1 MKTAVACAAGSLR
14 GVFVH
19 GVLAEFEKRGFR
31 ADAYACASSSSIPAA
46 QAAAGRVEDLGGTA
60 YWRHATDALDV
71 RKTGVSGMILES
83 IEAYG
88 DKIEEALFGGGA
100 AADGSRASRFLVAV
114 SEVVTP
120 EAAAETQGEGA
131 RRLGKRLLIEAAR
144 KNRGWT
150 DANLAKRL
158 FDTKAEDPA
167 FRLSRSN
174 LREVLYATT
183 RMLHAWEVPA
193 WVGGRPF
200 VDASYT
206 CSCPAVELA
215 EAGFG
220 LVVAVS
226 PEPGPL
232 ARSLFGETVPESD
245 SRIVVVRPD
254 RDLKSFGVDFLS
266 ASEAGFEAA
275 FAHGRERAAEFLD
288 TSRGVVKKIGV

>member
-1 MKTAVACAAGSLR
+1 MKTAIACASGSLR

-19 GVLAEFEKRGFR
+19 GVLAEFEERGFR

-46 QAAAGRVEDLGGTA
+46 LAAAGRVGLLGGAA
-60 YWRHATDALDV
+60 YWRHATDALAV
-71 RKTGVSGMILES
+71 RKIGVSRMILES

-88 DKIEEALFGGGA
+88 ARIEETLFGGGA
-100 AADGSRASRFLVAV
+100 AFPEGRAARFLVAA
-114 SEVVTP
+114 SEVATP

-150 DANLAKRL
+150 EANLVKRL
-158 FDTKAEDPA
+158 FDTEAEDPA
-167 FRLSRSN
+167 LRLDRAN

-183 RMLHAWEVPA
+183 RMLHAWEIPA
-193 WVGGRPF
+193 WVAGKPF

-206 CSCPAVELA
+206 CSCPAVELT
-215 EAGFG
+215 EAGYG

-232 ARSLFGETVPESD
+232 ARSLFGGTAPESD
-245 SRIVVVRPD
+245 ARIVVVRPD
-254 RDLKSFGVDFLS
+254 RSLEDFGVDFLS
-266 ASEAGFEAA
+266 ASAEGFEAA
-275 FAHGRERAAEFLD
+275 FSHGRERAAKFLASVEFHH
-288 TSRGVVKKIGV
+288 I